1 MPERFDRP
9 PGAEREPGA
18 KEKIETSAEAPEA
31 GTVETE
37 RAAAKGELE
46 SAESAAAKV
55 AADIAAARTEFEGDA
70 QAEEDLDALFT
81 QSERATERMAEIA
94 AELERSERI
103 ADLNAAVVE
112 GTQAAIDLLRSR
124 FEDTKDEKDRL
135 PFHGADHSVGVAVRT
150 RKILEAIERGA
161 PELVDERTVEIGQ
174 LAAIFHDSVQVWEP
188 NTVQDGE
195 FTKVLRK
202 RLASPADAK
211 ASMGSEGYIGNE
223 AASAAEAVGFFDRYN
238 EQRRA
243 DGLPEV
249 FTEEDKEVVR
259 RAIDATIPGF
269 DPEKGTVVQPRLVK
283 ESAVITRAVALA
295 DLGEAGMNPEG
306 YLEGGD
312 ALFREENLDVLDAAK
327 DPSSLSEAQKDY
339 MRKRMLGWSKFQP
352 KFAAGRKARLEQE
365 LEGLPEAAAAEVRK
379 LFDKFDETVAAASA
393 VAARRETM
401 SFEEMLRDMGYG
413 EGEEEPQSAV
423 A

>member
-9 PGAEREPGA
+9 PGAEREPA
-18 KEKIETSAEAPEA
+18 AEEKKETAAESPEA
-31 GTVETE
+31 GTAETE
-37 RAAAKGELE
+37 RAAVLGELA
-46 SAESAAAKV
+46 SAESAADQV
-55 AADIAAARTEFEGDA
+55 AADIDAAKVRFEGDE
-70 QAEEDLDALFT
+70 QAGEELDELFT
-81 QSERATERMAEIA
+81 QSERAKERMAEIA

-103 ADLNAAVVE
+103 ADLQEGVVE
-112 GTQAAIDLLRSR
+112 GTQAAIELLRAR

-135 PFHGADHSVGVAVRT
+135 PFHGADHSVGVSVRT

-188 NTVQDGE
+188 NRIQDGE

-202 RLASPADAK
+202 RLASPADAR
-211 ASMGSEGYIGNE
+211 ASAGSEAYAGNE
-223 AASAAEAVGFFDRYN
+223 AASAAEAVSFFDRYN

-243 DGLPEV
+243 EGLPEV
-249 FTEEDKEVVR
+249 FTDEDKEVVR

-306 YLEGGD
+306 YLQGGD

-327 DPSSLSEAQKDY
+327 DPSSLSDAQKEY
-339 MRKRMLGWSKFQP
+339 FRQRMLGWS
-352 KFAAGRKARLEQE
+352 
-365 LEGLPEAAAAEVRK
+365 
-379 LFDKFDETVAAASA
+379 
-393 VAARRETM
+393 
-401 SFEEMLRDMGYG
+401 
-413 EGEEEPQSAV
+413 
-423 A
+423 